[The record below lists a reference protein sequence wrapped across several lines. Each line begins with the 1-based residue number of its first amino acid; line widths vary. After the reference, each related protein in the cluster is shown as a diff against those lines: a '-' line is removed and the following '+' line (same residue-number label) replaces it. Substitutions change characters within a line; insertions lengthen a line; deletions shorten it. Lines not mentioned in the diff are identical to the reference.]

1 MPLMRTVYTGKQ
13 LWDGTRLHGE
23 SMIVVEDG
31 RIAAIESRDGAEVPS
46 GAAEH
51 AFPAATLA
59 PAFFDVH
66 IHGAAGHD
74 IMEATPEALCTM
86 GRFLAARGT
95 GAFLATTVSA
105 PLDATLRSLGG
116 PGQIDRSGRTAKA
129 KPRPVGIHLE
139 GPFLSHSKRGA
150 HPSNRLLAP
159 DIAVFDRMFEA
170 AEGHVRLITLA
181 PELPGAAELAG
192 HAASRGV
199 RVSVGHSDASAADTR
214 RTIAAGATSATHT
227 YNAMR
232 AMDHKDPG
240 ILEVVLTT
248 DELFAE
254 LICDGI
260 HNMPELVRLWWR
272 AKGPERAILVT
283 DAMSAT
289 GMPEGEYQLGGFP
302 VQVAGGKA
310 MVNGVLAGSVLT
322 LDRALENFLKFTGAT
337 VEQGLRLMTVNPA
350 GMTGFND
357 GTGTLAV
364 GGKGG
369 FRGCRCDRK
378 TGRVGCGRS
387 SSAVDEEGRG
397 LPPCARKKAQGRG
410 TAHLCWNNGTKGL
423 RPGAGRARRRL
434 RCRLL
439 RGPDG
444 HIGGCG
450 AQPGKECFA
459 HQARFADDAADP
471 GHGNFDRDV
480 VLAAKLGADQQDGVD
495 EVGRGL
501 LQDTHARPGRPPPP
515 GG

>member
-1 MPLMRTVYTGKQ
+1 MRTVYTGKQ
-13 LWDGTRLHGE
+13 LWDGTALHGE
-23 SMIVVEDG
+23 SMVVVEDG
-31 RIAAIESRDGAEVPS
+31 RIAAIEGREGAEVPV
-46 GAAEH
+46 GGAEH
-51 AFPAATLA
+51 SFPTATLA

-74 IMEATPEALCTM
+74 IMEATPEALSTM

-95 GAFLATTVSA
+95 GTFLATTVSA
-105 PLDATLRSLGG
+105 PLDATLRSLQGLARLIEG
-116 PGQIDRSGRTAKA
+116 AEDKGEAKA
-129 KPRPVGIHLE
+129 VGIHLE

-159 DIAVFDRMFEA
+159 DIAIFDRMFEA
-170 AEGHVRLITLA
+170 AGGHVRLITLA
-181 PELPGAAELAG
+181 PELPGAVELAG

-214 RTIAAGATSATHT
+214 RAIAAGATSATHT

-232 AMDHKDPG
+232 CLDHKDPG

-260 HNMPELVRLWWR
+260 HNLPELVRLWWR

-289 GMPEGEYQLGGFP
+289 GMPDGEYKLGGFP
-302 VQVAGGKA
+302 VQVADGRATIGD
-310 MVNGVLAGSVLT
+310 VLAGSVLT

-364 GGKGG
+364 GGRAD
-369 FRGCRCDRK
+369 F
-378 TGRVGCGRS
+378 V
-387 SSAVDEEGRG
+387 AVDATGKLVG
-397 LPPCARKKAQGRG
+397 SVV
-410 TAHLCWNNGTKGL
+410 
-423 RPGAGRARRRL
+423 
-434 RCRLL
+434 
-439 RGPDG
+439 
-444 HIGGCG
+444 GGI
-450 AQPGKECFA
+450 
-459 HQARFADDAADP
+459 AA
-471 GHGNFDRDV
+471 
-480 VLAAKLGADQQDGVD
+480 
-495 EVGRGL
+495 
-501 LQDTHARPGRPPPP
+501 
-515 GG
+515 